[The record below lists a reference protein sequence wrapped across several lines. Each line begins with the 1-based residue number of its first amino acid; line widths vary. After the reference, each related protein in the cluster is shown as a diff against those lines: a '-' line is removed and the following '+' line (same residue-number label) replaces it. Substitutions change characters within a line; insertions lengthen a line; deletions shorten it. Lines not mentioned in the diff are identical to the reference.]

1 MPAIKLFNFT
11 GGGDIE
17 KFCFKLS
24 IITFLNINAFA
35 ATQAN
40 TTTIEIS
47 IFQNIILMI
56 TNFMIKPILLIKN
69 SKV

>member
-11 GGGDIE
+11 GGGIE

-24 IITFLNINAFA
+24 IVTFLSINAFA

-40 TTTIEIS
+40 TTDNRN
-47 IFQNIILMI
+47 FNIPEHFLMI
-56 TNFMIKPILLIKN
+56 ANFMIKAILLIKN